1 MPSGLRRGWVAC
13 RGDLTGFFHLVG
25 EILGTQVCESPMLS
39 FKIPWCSK
47 RKHSKQCGK
56 APGISEDAESLGSGN
71 EPRFLQLLVQDEQT
85 SLSQESICQ

>member
-13 RGDLTGFFHLVG
+13 RGDLTGFSTWWVG
-25 EILGTQVCESPMLS
+25 FWEHECVKAPCCLLKSPS
-39 FKIPWCSK
+39 AQRGS
-47 RKHSKQCGK
+47 SASSVGK

-85 SLSQESICQ
+85 SLSQEPIYQ